1 MSRSPGAPGGALRIV
16 RLAGGPA
23 AACEA
28 VLRALPDWFGDEG
41 ALAEYVRRIRSLPT
55 VAALDGDRVI
65 GFASIERHFARA
77 AEIHC
82 MGVAPEA
89 HGRGVG
95 RALVMEVESWAAAW
109 GVRHLQVKT
118 LGPSVR
124 DPNYARTRAF
134 YRAVGFD
141 PLEEMSTLWDH
152 WPCLVLVKQ
161 VVPEERPIDR
171 RFAP

>member
-1 MSRSPGAPGGALRIV
+1 VSRSPGASGDAPRIA

-23 AACEA
+23 DACEV
-28 VLRALPDWFGDEG
+28 VLRSLPDWFGDEDS
-41 ALAEYVRRIRSLPT
+41 LVEYVRRVPALPT
-55 VAALDGDRVI
+55 VAAFEGEDLV
-65 GFASIERHFARA
+65 GFASVERHFARA

-95 RALVMEVESWAAAW
+95 RALVAEVESWAAAW

-124 DPNYARTRAF
+124 DPNYARTRGF

-141 PLEEMSTLWDH
+141 PLEEMTTLWDD
-152 WPCLVLVKQ
+152 WPCLLLVKQ
-161 VVPEERPIDR
+161 VAPER
-171 RFAP
+171 